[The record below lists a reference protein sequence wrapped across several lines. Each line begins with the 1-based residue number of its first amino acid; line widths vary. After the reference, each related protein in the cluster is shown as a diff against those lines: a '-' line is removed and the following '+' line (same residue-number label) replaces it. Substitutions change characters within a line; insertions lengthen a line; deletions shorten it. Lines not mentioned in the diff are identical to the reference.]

1 MSGTLVNTDSRP
13 QSELRPSGTSFAG
26 LVGVE
31 LRRLWWRR
39 LTKAVLAGVVLFVLA
54 MVYNSYNSSTP
65 ERLAQQLD
73 NYKIMLE
80 DSKRQAAQME
90 DQKDRLPQMIKECQD
105 AQQQER
111 DRSGDQSLDIGCTSI
126 GEVRTPTMEDMGIV
140 VPLAE
145 TITVSAMPP
154 LAAIL
159 TFLLLVLMGSFVA
172 AEFTTGSM
180 GNWLTFKPRRVHVA
194 ASKVVAAGLGAMA
207 IASASVVLLVVGARM
222 VATVNRPGSD
232 LQLPEPPSLGE
243 PLWQLVA
250 RAVLVALFAGVVGAA
265 LGLLI
270 RHTAAVVGVLLGYVV
285 LVEGIAVNA
294 LFQGNL
300 VPWAVV
306 PNMNAFLEKG
316 YKYTAET
323 CSADRCTYAE
333 QTLSYTH
340 GWVYLLVL
348 GSLVVAAAV
357 VTFRRRDVI

>member
-1 MSGTLVNTDSRP
+1 MSDTLVSTDSRP
-13 QSELRPSGTSFAG
+13 RSELRPSGTSFAG

-39 LTKAVLAGVVLFVLA
+39 LTKAVIAGVVLFVVA
-54 MVYNSYNSSTP
+54 MVYNAYNSSTP

-80 DSKRQAAQME
+80 DSKRQAEQTKE
-90 DQKDRLPQMIKECQD
+90 QLPQMIKDCQD

-111 DRSGDQSLDIGCTSI
+111 DRSGDQSLDFGCSTM
-126 GEVRTPTMEDMGIV
+126 GEVHTPTMEDMGIV
-140 VPLAE
+140 VPVAE

-154 LAAIL
+154 LAAVL
-159 TFLLLVLMGSFVA
+159 TFLLLLLMGSFVA

-180 GNWLTFKPRRVHVA
+180 GNWLTFKPRRMQVA
-194 ASKVVAAGLGAMA
+194 ASKVVAAGIGAVA
-207 IASASVVLLVVGARM
+207 IGSVAVGLLVVGARM
-222 VATVNRPGSD
+222 VATINRPGSD
-232 LQLPEPPSLGE
+232 LQLPEPPSPGE
-243 PLWQLVA
+243 PLGQLAV

-270 RHTAAVVGVLLGYVV
+270 RHTAAVIGTLLGYLV
-285 LVEGIAVNA
+285 LVEGVAVHT

-306 PNMNAFLEKG
+306 PNLNAFLEKG
-316 YKYTAET
+316 YVYPAET
-323 CSADRCTYAE
+323 CTADRCTYAE

-348 GSLVVAAAV
+348 GSLVLAAAV
-357 VTFRRRDVI
+357 VAFRRRDVT